1 MLETVTGRARK
12 YKQPRGG
19 YIKPSEMEMIKR
31 EDSIELKDENI
42 SASIV
47 GTVVDYMTRFMDG
60 DTLEEAFKISLLG
73 ADRINEKEKANE
85 LLKKVHGLDEDSIIS
100 ACKLVGF
107 DTAFRAGPMTY
118 KPVEDI
124 NPDKDTINNIIVM
137 IKRCLSFIEDYG
149 PIVDN
154 GMTFIGGYTPTVVSG
169 DADFMTEDTIWDL
182 KVTKNPIKPAHTLQI
197 LMYYIMGCRA
207 IKLNAEHNFKNKIK
221 KIGIY
226 NPRKN
231 EVYILEISKI
241 SVETVK
247 EVETDV
253 IGYKEGV
260 IDPHLKVMFD
270 KIKKKKA

>member
-1 MLETVTGRARK
+1 MFETVTGRARE

-19 YIKPSEMEMIKR
+19 YIKPSEMETIKR
-31 EDSIELKDENI
+31 EDGIDLKDENI

-47 GTVVDYMTRFMDG
+47 GTVVDYMTRFIDG
-60 DTLEEAFKISLLG
+60 DTLEEAFKISLIG
-73 ADRINEKEKANE
+73 ADRINESEKANE
-85 LLKKVHGLDEDSIIS
+85 LLKKIKGLDKYSIIS

-107 DTAFRAGPMTY
+107 DTVFRAGPMTY

-124 NPDKDTINNIIVM
+124 NPDEDTINNIIIM

-149 PIVDN
+149 PIVSN
-154 GMTFIGGYTPTVVSG
+154 AMTFIGGYTPTVVSG

-207 IKLNAEHNFKNKIK
+207 IKLNTVYDFENRIK

-231 EVYILEISKI
+231 EVYTLEISKI
-241 SVETVK
+241 SKETIK
-247 EVETDV
+247 EVETEV
-253 IGYKEGV
+253 IGYKEGT
-260 IDPHLKVMFD
+260 IDPHLKSMFNKD
-270 KIKKKKA
+270 NK